1 MIENKVFQNK
11 NGSRIG
17 YYQNPTNAGNA
28 YGEYNPSSGVFSME
42 NHRASIRSGK
52 WPVYQQNLD
61 GHLDFGDVNCCGV
74 PKYTVTDLQNLG
86 VYGTLVNGAS
96 LSSVGQG
103 SVLFNG
109 ASQQITLAQNLF
121 NLWGNSPFTFEVWQ
135 YRTGQAVANSNGIS
149 FATELSITPGLFQI
163 GVTPGSPSTLFA
175 KFYDGTSYTTVGVS
189 YADLNKWVHLVVTRD
204 ASGNVKIYANYTTSS
219 PSSIGT
225 EYAITSSNVVIGRNP
240 STNNE
245 RFIGYV
251 AGFRHYT
258 QQLSDAEV
266 LVNFNC
272 QRQRFGV

>member
-1 MIENKVFQNK
+1 MIEHKVFQNK

-17 YYQNPTNAGNA
+17 YYLNPTNAGNA

-61 GHLDFGDVNCCGV
+61 VHLDFGDVNCCGV
-74 PKYTVTDLQNLG
+74 PKYTVTDLQTLG
-86 VYGTLVNGAS
+86 AYGTLVNGAS

-103 SVLFNG
+103 SVFFNG
-109 ASQQITLAQNLF
+109 ANQQITLAPNLF
-121 NLWGNSPFTFEVWQ
+121 RTPDPFTFEIWQ
-135 YRTGQAVANSNGIS
+135 RRTDQAVALSNGIS
-149 FATELSITPGLFQI
+149 FATELSRTAGLFQI
-163 GVTPGSPSTLFA
+163 GVTPGNPSTLFA
-175 KFYDGTSYTTVGVS
+175 KFYDGINYTTVGVS
-189 YADLNKWVHLVVTRD
+189 YDDLNKWVHLVVTRD
-204 ASGNVKIYANYTTSS
+204 ALGNVKIYANYTTSNTS
-219 PSSIGT
+219 NIGIG
-225 EYAITSSNVVIGRNP
+225 YWITGGNAVIGRNP

-251 AGFRHYT
+251 AGFRYYSK
-258 QQLSDAEV
+258 QLSDAEV